1 MKKINH
7 YMHLAIE
14 QARIAESCNEVP
26 IGAVLIDP
34 EGKIK
39 QASHNLVIGTSD
51 PTAHA
56 ELNVIRRECRSLKN
70 ERLNGY
76 SLFVT
81 LEPCPMCATAISFA
95 RLSKIVY
102 GASDRKSGGIEVG
115 PKIFTHSQSHHK
127 PEIVKGINQEICSH
141 LLKNFFKLRR

>member
-1 MKKINH
+1 
-7 YMHLAIE
+7 MHLAIE
-14 QARIAESCNEVP
+14 QARIAETCNEVP
-26 IGAVLIDP
+26 IGAVLVDP
-34 EGKIK
+34 QGKIN
-39 QASHNLVIGTSD
+39 QSSHNLVIGNSD

-76 SLFVT
+76 SLCVT

-95 RLSKIVY
+95 RISKIVY

-115 PKIFTHSQSHHK
+115 PKIFAHSQSHHK

>member
-1 MKKINH
+1 
-7 YMHLAIE
+7 MHLAIE
-14 QARIAESCNEVP
+14 QARIAETCNEVP
-26 IGAVLIDP
+26 IGAVLVDP

-39 QASHNLVIGTSD
+39 QSGHNLVIGNSD

-81 LEPCPMCATAISFA
+81 LEPCPMCAAAISFA
-95 RLSKIVY
+95 RISKIVY

-127 PEIVKGINQEICSH
+127 PEIVKGINQEICSR

>member
-1 MKKINH
+1 
-7 YMHLAIE
+7 MHLAIE

-34 EGKIK
+34 EGNIK
-39 QASHNLVIGTSD
+39 QSSHNLVIGNSD

-81 LEPCPMCATAISFA
+81 LEPCPMAATAPKSIEA
-95 RLSKIVY
+95 IDKKIM
-102 GASDRKSGGIEVG
+102 I
-115 PKIFTHSQSHHK
+115 
-127 PEIVKGINQEICSH
+127 ICH
-141 LLKNFFKLRR
+141 

>member
-1 MKKINH
+1 
-7 YMHLAIE
+7 MHLAIE

-34 EGKIK
+34 EGNIK
-39 QASHNLVIGTSD
+39 QSSHNLVIANSD

-95 RLSKIVY
+95 RISKIVY

>member
-1 MKKINH
+1 
-7 YMHLAIE
+7 MHLAIE

-34 EGKIK
+34 EGNIK
-39 QASHNLVIGTSD
+39 QSSHNLVIDNSD

-95 RLSKIVY
+95 RISKIVY

>member
-7 YMHLAIE
+7 YMYLAIE

-34 EGKIK
+34 EGNVK
-39 QASHNLVIGTSD
+39 QSGHNLVISNSD

-56 ELNVIRRECRSLKN
+56 ELNVIRRECQSLKN
-70 ERLNGY
+70 ERLTGY

-95 RLSKIVY
+95 RISKIFY
-102 GASDRKSGGIEVG
+102 GASDRKSGGVEVG

-127 PEIVKGINQEICSH
+127 PEIIKGINQEICSN
-141 LLKNFFKLRR
+141 LLKNFFKMRR

>member
-1 MKKINH
+1 
-7 YMHLAIE
+7 MHLAIE

-34 EGKIK
+34 AGNIK
-39 QASHNLVIGTSD
+39 QSSHNLVIGNSA

-81 LEPCPMCATAISFA
+81 LEPCPMCATAISFS
-95 RLSKIVY
+95 RISKIVY

-115 PKIFTHSQSHHK
+115 PQIFTHSQSHHK

>member
-1 MKKINH
+1 M
-7 YMHLAIE
+7 YLAIE

-34 EGKIK
+34 EGNVK
-39 QASHNLVIGTSD
+39 QSGYNLVISNSD

-56 ELNVIRRECRSLKN
+56 ELNVIRRECRSVKN
-70 ERLNGY
+70 ERLTGY

-95 RLSKIVY
+95 RISKIFY
-102 GASDRKSGGIEVG
+102 GASDRKSGGVEVG

-127 PEIVKGINQEICSH
+127 PEIIKGINQEICSN
-141 LLKNFFKLRR
+141 LLKNFFKMRR

>member
-1 MKKINH
+1 M
-7 YMHLAIE
+7 YLAIE

-34 EGKIK
+34 KGNVK
-39 QASHNLVIGTSD
+39 QSSHNLVISNSD

-70 ERLNGY
+70 ERLTGY

-95 RLSKIVY
+95 RISKIFY
-102 GASDRKSGGIEVG
+102 GASDRKSGGVEVG

-127 PEIVKGINQEICSH
+127 PEIIKGINQEICSN
-141 LLKNFFKLRR
+141 LLKNFFKMRR

>member
-34 EGKIK
+34 EGNIK
-39 QASHNLVIGTSD
+39 QSSHNLVIGNSD

-56 ELNVIRRECRSLKN
+56 ELNVIRRECLSLKN

-81 LEPCPMCATAISFA
+81 LEPCPMCAAAISFA
-95 RLSKIVY
+95 RISKIFY